1 MDRLQFVHAT
11 ARAAHAAFC
20 REPHKR
26 SACPLSEVLLRCF
39 PQKTSA
45 RNFARYC
52 DSEAHLPGNVASHVL
67 RALRHMLVA
76 SNPGVQIT
84 LTPSALQRVNAATGS
99 AAPSDLRRWLVGPP
113 VRFAPVYLALRWRVV
128 CVIQDTPSLRQAVC
142 YHMAA
147 WPTYESFIAAQ
158 VQSVRHAVNA
168 AGPDDRLLGACDE
181 VASSTRGM
189 RVTVTSSPPAMTAMV
204 RRAAVVHSVIRTR
217 QAPVAPR
224 NPQAMVMLLRCAW
237 RTSAVEL
244 VHLLAQLGM
253 CPAALNFWSS
263 PSLTPDR
270 RAVVRWLPTL
280 KPDQLSLTLELA
292 RALLVRGKSRLH
304 RLSLNAL
311 RAQQASRARRTAL
324 GLVTTKSHIYA
335 CPTCTQIR
343 GFVCPATAATTSGRA
358 PPHGMDNY
366 CAMGTSRCIVDFD
379 ENLLYCGRRVERST
393 LGGADC
399 RRSLLVKVPIEGYAL
414 EWFGQ
419 FVMLCPGCTRL
430 VAHPTMP
437 DTGAHN
443 YNAAGL
449 FQCVRCRCGGDET
462 PAAPLPPCD
471 HCGEI
476 VTATGSHQWRSC
488 TFCSRCRRKWMVPG
502 NAAEALDMD
511 VVHRAIDERWAPQRV
526 ARTAAA
532 NTA

>member
-1 MDRLQFVHAT
+1 M
-11 ARAAHAAFC
+11 
-20 REPHKR
+20 
-26 SACPLSEVLLRCF
+26 
-39 PQKTSA
+39 
-45 RNFARYC
+45 
-52 DSEAHLPGNVASHVL
+52 
-67 RALRHMLVA
+67 
-76 SNPGVQIT
+76 
-84 LTPSALQRVNAATGS
+84 
-99 AAPSDLRRWLVGPP
+99 GPP

-142 YHMAA
+142 YHGRVADVRG
-147 WPTYESFIAAQ
+147 FIAAQ

-181 VASSTRGM
+181 VASGTRGM

-224 NPQAMVMLLRCAW
+224 NPKAMVMLLRCAW

-253 CPAALNFWSS
+253 RPAALVFNVAVA
-263 PSLTPDR
+263 PRPPRR
-270 RAVVRWLPTL
+270 RAVAADAETRPA
-280 KPDQLSLTLELA
+280 QSNAEL
-292 RALLVRGKSRLH
+292 ALLVRGKSLH

-311 RAQQASRARRTAL
+311 RAQQARARRTAL

-379 ENLLYCGRRVERST
+379 ENLLYCGRRRAVNAGRRRLPAQLVGEGAHRRVRAGVVRAVRHAVPGVHAA
-393 LGGADC
+393 GGA
-399 RRSLLVKVPIEGYAL
+399 
-414 EWFGQ
+414 
-419 FVMLCPGCTRL
+419 
-430 VAHPTMP
+430 P
-437 DTGAHN
+437 DDARHRAHN

-449 FQCVRCRCGGDET
+449 FQCAV
-462 PAAPLPPCD
+462 PL
-471 HCGEI
+471 
-476 VTATGSHQWRSC
+476 
-488 TFCSRCRRKWMVPG
+488 RRRR
-502 NAAEALDMD
+502 D
-511 VVHRAIDERWAPQRV
+511 
-526 ARTAAA
+526 ARRAAA
-532 NTA
+532 AVRPLW